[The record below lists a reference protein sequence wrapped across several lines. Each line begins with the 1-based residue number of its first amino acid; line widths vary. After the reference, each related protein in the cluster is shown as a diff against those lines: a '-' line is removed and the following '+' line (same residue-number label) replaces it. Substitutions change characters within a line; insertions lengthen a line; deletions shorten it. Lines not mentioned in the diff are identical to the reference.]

1 LLAQHVQEAAARGA
15 GGQVITDSNV
25 WALWGEAV
33 GDLLQGITRHAP
45 PKVLPPGETSK
56 EVRVAAECWEWLAA
70 RGVRRDGIVIA
81 VGGGVVGDLAGFVAA
96 SYLRGIRLWQVPT
109 SLLAQVDASVGGKCA
124 VNLQAGKNL
133 VGAFYQPELVIA
145 DTRLLST
152 LPREE
157 LVNGLGEVVKYGL
170 LQGQPLFTALE
181 ERAEDLLTREPG
193 FVDWVVEQCVR
204 YKAEVVDADEK
215 ESGPRA
221 VLNLGHTV
229 GHALETAGAYRAISH
244 GRAVALGLLAALA
257 LSERMVGLDP
267 SLRVRTRSLLA
278 RLGLPTSYPVP
289 AATEMRL
296 LMERDKKASEAG
308 AGFVGLQG
316 LGDPLTGLDPAPRD
330 LEGAL
335 DSIRSEPGG

>member
-1 LLAQHVQEAAARGA
+1 
-15 GGQVITDSNV
+15 
-25 WALWGEAV
+25 
-33 GDLLQGITRHAP
+33 
-45 PKVLPPGETSK
+45 
-56 EVRVAAECWEWLAA
+56 
-70 RGVRRDGIVIA
+70 
-81 VGGGVVGDLAGFVAA
+81 
-96 SYLRGIRLWQVPT
+96 
-109 SLLAQVDASVGGKCA
+109 LAQVDASVGGKCA